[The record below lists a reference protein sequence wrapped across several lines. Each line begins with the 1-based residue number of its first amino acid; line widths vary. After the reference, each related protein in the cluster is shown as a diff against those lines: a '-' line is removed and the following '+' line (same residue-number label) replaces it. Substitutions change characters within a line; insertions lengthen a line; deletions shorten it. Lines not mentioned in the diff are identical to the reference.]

1 MRLRVSGRSS
11 DLSRIQIHQ
20 VANAFRAAV
29 PDIEITPN
37 FRESLG
43 DRMQQDPLWSMPD
56 KGVFTEDFVEDL
68 REGRTDLVVHSWKDL
83 PTEPRS
89 WTRVAGTLPRAD
101 TRDVLLV
108 RRDLWQSVE
117 PGSRISV
124 LSSSPRRAHNL
135 TPFLSWALPVQRL
148 DVEFFPVRGN
158 VPTRIRKLIG
168 GEHHALVVAK
178 AALDRLLSSTADE
191 FASMREEVRQN
202 LERCRWMI
210 LPLKENPTGAAQGA
224 LAMELATGGDSRIAA
239 VVDSLN
245 HEATFREATRER
257 DILRS
262 YGGGCH
268 QKIGVTV
275 LSRPYGTIVS
285 LRGLTDAG
293 ETLDRFE
300 LESQRKTP
308 RTSRDKV
315 WLAGGAEDDRMR
327 REPMGVAQPSGERDL
342 WAARAEALPEEWTVD
357 ETRLVWSAGLKTWK
371 RLAARSVWVNGSA
384 EGLGEDEEPRADII
398 ARRPIRWVK
407 LTHDRAEAE
416 GGMDRLAT
424 YRLIS
429 HGQPPDLSAF
439 THFFWTSGSR
449 FLEAVER
456 QPEILDGW
464 HACGPGN
471 SWKIIHE
478 RLGSGAR
485 LDVWLSREQ
494 WLNDVIE

>member
-1 MRLRVSGRSS
+1 VRLRLSGRSS

-20 VANAFRAAV
+20 VAATFRAAV

-68 REGRTDLVVHSWKDL
+68 REGRTDVVVHSWKDL

-108 RRDLWQSVE
+108 RRDLWQAVE
-117 PGSRISV
+117 PGSRISI

-135 TPFLSWALPVQRL
+135 TPFLSWALPVRQL
-148 DVEFFPVRGN
+148 SIDFFPVRGN

-168 GEHHALVVAK
+168 GQHHALVVAK

-191 FASMREEVRQN
+191 FASMREEVRHN
-202 LERCRWMI
+202 LDRCRWMI
-210 LPLKENPTGAAQGA
+210 LPSKENPTGAAQGA
-224 LAMELATGGDSRIAA
+224 LAMEIATEGDAKIAA
-239 VVDSLN
+239 VVESLN
-245 HEATFREATRER
+245 DATTFREATRER

-275 LSRPYGTIVS
+275 LSRPFGTIVS

-293 ETLDRFE
+293 EALDRFE
-300 LESQRKTP
+300 LESERKTP
-308 RTSRDKV
+308 RTTRDKT
-315 WLAGGAEDDRMR
+315 WPAGTENDRMT
-327 REPMGVAQPSGERDL
+327 REPLRVAQPADDRGL
-342 WAARAEALPEEWTVD
+342 WVARAEALPEEWTVD
-357 ETRLVWSAGLKTWK
+357 ETRLVWTAGLKTWK
-371 RLAARSVWVNGSA
+371 RLAARGVWVNGSA
-384 EGLGEDEEPRADII
+384 EGLGEEEDPRADII
-398 ARRPIRWVK
+398 AHRPIPWVK
-407 LTHDRAEAE
+407 LTHDRAESE
-416 GGMDRLAT
+416 QGMERLAT
-424 YRLIS
+424 YSLSS
-429 HGQPPDLSAF
+429 HGEPSDLSAF

-456 QPEILDGW
+456 QPEILDRW

-471 SWKIIHE
+471 SWKIIRE
-478 RLGSGAR
+478 SLGSDTR
-485 LDVWLSREQ
+485 LDVWLSHEQ
-494 WLNDVIE
+494 WSGDVIG